1 LVPSDGYYRVRIFA
15 ETYLKAW
22 GSISV
27 PSLRPHWL
35 SVPSRTRAW
44 FGSRRHPLSSRRMR
58 HQYDRGVLED
68 LNYTALVLAREVAR
82 DTGTLFAGNVVLM
95 RKEP

>member
-1 LVPSDGYYRVRIFA
+1 
-15 ETYLKAW
+15 
-22 GSISV
+22 
-27 PSLRPHWL
+27 
-35 SVPSRTRAW
+35 
-44 FGSRRHPLSSRRMR
+44 MR